1 VLVIRL
7 RRAGKKNKPFYRLV
21 VSEQTRQPRSKV
33 TDQVGY
39 YDPKRNPEV
48 LKVDIERVDAWIKK
62 GATPSATVRHLI
74 DRARSV
80 AVQA

>member
-1 VLVIRL
+1 MLVIRM

-21 VSEQTRQPRSKV
+21 VSEQTRQPGSRV

-39 YDPKRNPEV
+39 YDPKRTPEV

-74 DRARSV
+74 DRARSTT
-80 AVQA
+80 VQA